1 MHKKRLSYRAWRPYV
16 YRDMQRR
23 STSQDISWFLD
34 LRRHGQLDLDP
45 PYQRRSVWT
54 PKDRRFFLD
63 TILQGYPCPPIFLHK
78 VAGTEDKTKY
88 AVVDGKQRLQTI
100 FKFADGEIALAEDFG
115 DTRFNSKK
123 WEDLGA
129 AERQIFWDYV
139 VPVEFL
145 SFDSAD
151 THAVDQAFDRLNR
164 NMRKLEAQ
172 ELRHARWDGWFITLV
187 EQECED
193 PVWRKLGVVT
203 NARLKRM
210 KDAQFMSE
218 LVLMVIEKRQH
229 GFDQDMLDAAYGRYD
244 DLEEADVE
252 VNPDEVK
259 ETLVAARD
267 YLVAT
272 QDSNGCIKDHVA
284 TFGAFYTVWA
294 LVVLYRAELPEVPS
308 FAARLKDFMEK
319 TRVLDASDNKAAL
332 LTGEGGAA
340 FKRPMEFLEAYRG
353 ASTDLTPR
361 AKRLEAM
368 RAFFRN
374 E

>member
-1 MHKKRLSYRAWRPYV
+1 
-16 YRDMQRR
+16 MQRR

-63 TILQGYPCPPIFLHK
+63 TVLRGYPCPPIFLHK
-78 VAGTEDKTKY
+78 VAGTDEKTTY

-100 FKFADGEIALAEDFG
+100 FKFVDGEIALAEDFG
-115 DTRFNSKK
+115 DTRYNSKK
-123 WEDLGA
+123 WSDLGL

-139 VPVEFL
+139 IPVEFL
-145 SFDSAD
+145 SFDPDD
-151 THAVDQAFDRLNR
+151 TRAVDQAFDRLNR

-172 ELRHARWDGWFITLV
+172 ELRHARWDGWFISLV
-187 EQECED
+187 EQECEE
-193 PVWRKLGVVT
+193 PAWRKLGVVT
-203 NARLKRM
+203 SARSKRM

-218 LVLMVIEKRQH
+218 LILVIIERRQH
-229 GFDQDMLDAAYGRYD
+229 GFDQEMLDAAYGRYD

-259 ETLVAARD
+259 EAIVGAREFLVTA
-267 YLVAT
+267 
-272 QDSNGCIKDHVA
+272 QDSNGVIKDDAA

-294 LVVLYRAELPEVPS
+294 LIVLHGAELPDASS
-308 FAARLKDFMEK
+308 FAARLKDFMK
-319 TRVLDASDNKAAL
+319 KMKLLDSSEDKAAL
-332 LTGEGGAA
+332 LTGEKAA
-340 FKRPMEFLEAYRG
+340 ALKRPMEFLEAYRG
-353 ASTDLTPR
+353 ASTDLSPR
-361 AKRLEAM
+361 TKRLNAL

>member
-1 MHKKRLSYRAWRPYV
+1 
-16 YRDMQRR
+16 MQRR

-34 LRRHGQLDLDP
+34 LRRHEQLDLDP

-63 TILQGYPCPPIFLHK
+63 TIFQGYPCPPIFLHK
-78 VAGTEDKTKY
+78 IAGTDDKTKY

-100 FKFADGEIALAEDFG
+100 FKFVDGDVTLAENFG
-115 DTRFNSKK
+115 DTRFNSKT
-123 WEDLGA
+123 WDDLGV

-145 SFDSAD
+145 SFDPAD

-172 ELRHARWDGWFITLV
+172 ELRHARWDGWFITLI

-193 PVWRKLGVVT
+193 PAWRKLGIVT
-203 NARLKRM
+203 NARSKRM

-218 LVLMVIEKRQH
+218 LVLMIIEKKQH
-229 GFDQDMLDAAYGRYD
+229 GFDQEMLDAAYGRYD
-244 DLEEADVE
+244 DLEEADTE
-252 VNPDEVK
+252 INPDEVK
-259 ETLVAARD
+259 EMLIAARD
-267 YLVAT
+267 YLIAA
-272 QDSNGCIKDHVA
+272 QDCNGCIKDNIT

-294 LVVLYRAELPEVPS
+294 LVALHRADLPDAGTFSVS
-308 FAARLKDFMEK
+308 LKGFIEK
-319 TRVLDASDNKAAL
+319 VKALDASSDKAAL
-332 LTGEGGAA
+332 LTGEDGES
-340 FKRPMEFLEAYRG
+340 FKLPMDFLESYRG

-361 AKRLEAM
+361 QKRLEALH
-368 RAFFRN
+368 AHFKK
-374 E
+374 

>member
-1 MHKKRLSYRAWRPYV
+1 
-16 YRDMQRR
+16 MQRR

-63 TILQGYPCPPIFLHK
+63 TIFQGYSCPPIFLHK
-78 VAGTEDKTKY
+78 VAGTDDKTKY

-100 FKFADGEIALAEDFG
+100 FKFVDGEVALAENFG

-123 WEDLGA
+123 WGNLGA

-172 ELRHARWDGWFITLV
+172 ELRHERWDGWFVTLV

-218 LVLMVIEKRQH
+218 LVLMVIEKKQH
-229 GFDQDMLDAAYGRYD
+229 GFDQDMLDVAYGRYD

-267 YLVAT
+267 YLVAA

-294 LVVLYRAELPEVPS
+294 LVVLYRADLPEAPS

-319 TRVLDASDNKAAL
+319 TRVLDASDN
-332 LTGEGGAA
+332 
-340 FKRPMEFLEAYRG
+340 
-353 ASTDLTPR
+353 
-361 AKRLEAM
+361 
-368 RAFFRN
+368 
-374 E
+374 

>member
-1 MHKKRLSYRAWRPYV
+1 
-16 YRDMQRR
+16 MQKR

-63 TILQGYPCPPIFLHK
+63 TVFRDYHCPPIFLHK
-78 VAGTEDKTKY
+78 VAGTDEKTTY
-88 AVVDGKQRLQTI
+88 AVVDGKQRLQTL
-100 FKFADGEIALAEDFG
+100 FKFVDGEIALAEDFG
-115 DTRFNSKK
+115 DTRFSSKK
-123 WEDLGA
+123 WPDLGA

-145 SFDSAD
+145 SFDAVD

-164 NMRKLEAQ
+164 NVRKLEAQ

-187 EQECED
+187 EQECEAQS
-193 PVWRKLGVVT
+193 WRKLGVVT
-203 NARLKRM
+203 NARAKRM

-218 LVLMVIEKRQH
+218 LILMVIEKTQH

-244 DLEEADVE
+244 DLEEADLE
-252 VNPDEVK
+252 MNPDEIK
-259 ETLVAARD
+259 EALDAARD
-267 YLVAT
+267 YLVAA
-272 QDSNGCIKDHVA
+272 QDSNDCIKDYV
-284 TFGAFYTVWA
+284 TTLGAFYTVWA
-294 LVVLYRAELPEVPS
+294 LVVLHRVDLPDVTE
-308 FAARLKDFMEK
+308 FAARLKDFMK
-319 TRVLDASDNKAAL
+319 TTKTLDTSTDKAAL
-332 LTGEGGAA
+332 LSSVGGADFKHPLA
-340 FKRPMEFLEAYRG
+340 FLDAYRG
-353 ASTDLTPR
+353 ASTDLAPR
-361 AKRLEAM
+361 TKRLEAL